1 SVARQHTVDLVF
13 SDTRISDRLPG
24 GVGSEPKRAAAGHF
38 AHWRH
43 PDADDG
49 DLAAKGVAAHEAALA
64 RRASSSWRWTLPLV
78 ERGKSPKSM
87 KRNCRGLLYPAS
99 SRRQIST
106 SSASVTLPSR
116 HEMNATGTSPHFA
129 SGARTTAASVMRLS
143 ASSTRSIS
151 AG

>member
-1 SVARQHTVDLVF
+1 GLAG
-13 SDTRISDRLPG
+13 RIG
-24 GVGSEPKRAAAGHF
+24 GEPERAAARHL
-38 AHWRH
+38 AHRRQSD
-43 PDADDG
+43 PNNG
-49 DLAAKGVAAHEAALA
+49 DLAAQAVAAHDGALV